1 MEYNQALV
9 DELRAKY
16 NKDMEFRAELENLL
30 ELPDQVQQLR
40 MEQKRTKSRLSENLT
55 FEKSEDVVKVVEEM
69 KSALEIAD
77 QQICNNKYKIMK
89 HSHALQ
95 EMKFEVERNTQ
106 SINLQESTFTKK
118 IETEIIQEELQ
129 NLMSYS
135 WNNAPV
141 RSSETDSNKV
151 RDVDPL

>member
-77 QQICNNKYKIMK
+77 Q
-89 HSHALQ
+89 
-95 EMKFEVERNTQ
+95 
-106 SINLQESTFTKK
+106 
-118 IETEIIQEELQ
+118 
-129 NLMSYS
+129 
-135 WNNAPV
+135 
-141 RSSETDSNKV
+141 
-151 RDVDPL
+151 